1 MDKKNK
7 RFALVTSLL
16 ISSLLTA
23 CGSEQVKPES
33 ANHEQVT
40 SESVEAEKKAPKS
53 DAKIAQVEELKPMQQ
68 NTTPFPAPK
77 TSMLINGVKMTLTSA
92 TLKAGDTVFDQS
104 VQQNAEVTGKVVV
117 VLKKGEKL
125 PSGWKAEYVVE
136 RIADRT
142 YSLVAKMQNNVLAT
156 YTMLSKSSI
165 VETAELGL
173 FYGGDNAKETM

>member
-1 MDKKNK
+1 
-7 RFALVTSLL
+7 
-16 ISSLLTA
+16 
-23 CGSEQVKPES
+23 
-33 ANHEQVT
+33 
-40 SESVEAEKKAPKS
+40 
-53 DAKIAQVEELKPMQQ
+53 MQQ
-68 NTTPFPAPK
+68 NTNPFPAPK

-142 YSLVAKMQNNVLAT
+142 YSLVAKVQSNVLAT
-156 YTMLSKSSI
+156 YKMLSKSSI
-165 VETAELGL
+165 VETTELGL